1 MNKSHIIWIF
11 VVVAMICLA
20 LNVHIRFIN
29 AILTENGT
37 CTNGNVTV
45 GVNHSIDFFKNLTN
59 DNTQLAELMC
69 QNMLNETILR

>member
-45 GVNHSIDFFKNLTN
+45 GIDFFKNLTN

-69 QNMLNETILR
+69 QNMLNETIPR